1 MQHSLQ
7 RGKELARGKTKIVWE
22 VIDRPPVDIQH
33 LDDITAGD
41 GKKHDILVGKAE
53 LSNHT
58 NAHLSKFLLRHGLPL
73 AFIQMT
79 SPDSYLAH
87 NTSMIPLEVVVR
99 RRARGSY
106 CKRNPGVATGQLIEE
121 LEPELYLKTK
131 GRRFGV
137 LELPC
142 DDPLL
147 VFEPKRTSL
156 GVYRPD
162 LPLAEQ
168 QPIGRVGLSELSLDA
183 PKLAEIRRLASI
195 SFQILEQGW
204 TAAGAAISVPVE
216 LDDWK
221 SEYGYTPGGRLLLSD
236 ALTNDEH
243 RLRVGGEEVSK
254 ERYRQGASPSETLML
269 YERVADLSERLPL

>member
-1 MQHSLQ
+1 MPAHLRRES
-7 RGKELARGKTKIVWE
+7 ELTRGKTKVVWKLAG
-22 VIDRPPVDIQH
+22 RLPVEIQH

-41 GKKHDILVGKAE
+41 GKKHDILPGKAE
-53 LSNHT
+53 LSNYT
-58 NAHLSKFLLRHGLPL
+58 NSRLSRLLLRHGVLM
-73 AFIQMT
+73 AFIQT
-79 SPDSYLAH
+79 SAPDAYLAH
-87 NTSMIPLEVVVR
+87 RTEMIPLEVVVR

-106 CKRNPGVATGQLIEE
+106 CKRNPGVAMGQLIEE

-131 GRRFGV
+131 GRRFGK

-147 VFEPKRTSL
+147 ISGPNLVSL

-162 LPLAEQ
+162 LPLTEQ
-168 QPIGRVGLSELSLDA
+168 QPIGRIWLNELSLD
-183 PKLAEIRRLASI
+183 PFKLGEIKRLAI
-195 SFQILEQGW
+195 RSFQILEQGW
-204 TAAGAAISVPVE
+204 AAAGVEIRNPIE

-221 SEYGYTPGGRLLLSD
+221 SEYGYLSNGNIVLSD

-254 ERYRQGASPSETLML
+254 ERYRQGASISETLML